1 MKKIAWFILLVFLAL
16 DLDGCASVQKKFI
29 RKKKVPAHVPAAIFY
44 QEESPTQKKYSN
56 VYYYK
61 NHYIFWRSWQADLI
75 ADLKGGN
82 EKKLKRS
89 AQEALSNLTG
99 MNDYLTPQKQ
109 GELKPQLDALSQ
121 IVQKVESG
129 QISSS
134 VAGTLQSDAERI
146 RRVVSNDFYYD
157 KVKDDVLPDIVKLG
171 SSLDI

>member
-1 MKKIAWFILLVFLAL
+1 MKKIVGLILLVFLAL
-16 DLDGCASVQKKFI
+16 DFGGCASVQKKFI
-29 RKKKVPAHVPAAIFY
+29 RKKKEPKHVPAAIFY
-44 QEESPTQKKYSN
+44 QTETSTQKKYSN

-75 ADLKGGN
+75 GDLKGGN

-89 AQEALSNLTG
+89 AQEALSNLAG
-99 MNDYLTPQKQ
+99 MNDYLTPKKQ

-121 IVQKVESG
+121 IVQKIESG

-134 VAGTLQSDAERI
+134 VAGTLQSDAERM

-157 KVKDDVLPDIVKLG
+157 KVKNDVLPDTVDL
-171 SSLDI
+171 